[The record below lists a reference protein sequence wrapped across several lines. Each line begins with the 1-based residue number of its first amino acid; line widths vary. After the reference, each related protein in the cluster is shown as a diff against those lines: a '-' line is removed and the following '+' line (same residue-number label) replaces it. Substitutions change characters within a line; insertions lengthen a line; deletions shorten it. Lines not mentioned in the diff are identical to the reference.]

1 MLSFIKKQSLM
12 ENTAL
17 ANIATRIIDEA
28 EKFMPEYM
36 QNEEDRRIANGNC
49 AICIIDSE
57 GVIYGRMFGT
67 NKVRARESFRVAWTK
82 ASQVHI
88 TGMKTG
94 EFEKLAFNNEIDEQK
109 FGIERPDYIGW
120 EGGQPL
126 QLSDGTILS
135 AGFSG
140 FRGVVDLEI
149 VVRAVAVVEKA

>member
-1 MLSFIKKQSLM
+1 M
-12 ENTAL
+12 EREAL
-17 ANIATRIIDEA
+17 AKIINRIIDEA
-28 EKFMPEYM
+28 EKMIPLYM
-36 QNEEDRRIANGNC
+36 QNEEDKRIANGNV
-49 AICIIDSE
+49 AACIIDSE
-57 GVIYGRMFGT
+57 GVVYGRMFGT

-94 EFEKLAFNNEIDEQK
+94 EFEKAAFNNEVDEES

-120 EGGQPL
+120 EGGQPITL
-126 QLSDGTILS
+126 ADGTKLS

-149 VVRAVAVVEKA
+149 IVKAHEIVAGEQK

>member
-1 MLSFIKKQSLM
+1 M
-12 ENTAL
+12 ESIEL
-17 ANIATRIIDEA
+17 AKAIEKIIEEA
-28 EKFMPEYM
+28 GKLIPYYM
-36 QNEEDRRIANGNC
+36 QNEEDKRIANGNV
-49 AICIIDSE
+49 AVCIIDQE
-57 GVIYGRMFGT
+57 GRIYGRIFGT

-94 EFEKLAFNNEIDEQK
+94 EYEKLAFNNEIDEDK

-120 EGGQPL
+120 EGGQPVTL
-126 QLSDGTILS
+126 ADGTILS

-149 VVRAVAVVEKA
+149 IIRAFNEVNKK

>member
-1 MLSFIKKQSLM
+1 M

-17 ANIATRIIDEA
+17 AHMVRRIIEEA

-36 QNEEDRRIANGNC
+36 QNEEDKRIANGNC

-67 NKVRARESFRVAWTK
+67 NKVRARESFKVAWTK

-88 TGMKTG
+88 TGLKTG
-94 EFEKLAFNNEIDEQK
+94 EFEKRAFNNEIDEES

-126 QLSDGTILS
+126 RLADGTILS
-135 AGFSG
+135 VGFSG

-149 VVRAVAVVEKA
+149 VVRALAVVEKS